1 MTGFLPFTERTV
13 LVTGGTRGI
22 GLATALAFGRL
33 GASCVLTHAWGSADE
48 DAVSAQFTAAGAPL
62 PLIVQAD
69 AASEQDT
76 RDLMAMLHA
85 RRATVDVF
93 ISNASNA
100 LVIGGFD
107 DYTERGF
114 LKSMRATA
122 WPTCGYLRAMHDT
135 WGGYPRYVIVM
146 SSDGPDRYTPGYDFV
161 AAGKAAGEA
170 LVRYLAYRL
179 RDEGVR
185 INTLRSRA
193 VRTASFDSTFGAGF
207 HDFLATLVPPAWFVA
222 PEEVAQAAVALASGL
237 LDAVTGETVTVDHGN
252 VFSDGISHVFERQ
265 HAGTLQATP

>member
-1 MTGFLPFTERTV
+1 MTPFRPFAGRTV

-22 GLATALAFGRL
+22 GLAAALAFGRL
-33 GASCVLTHAWGSADE
+33 GAQCVLTHAWGSADE
-48 DAVSAQFTAAGAPL
+48 ADIGAQFAAAGALPPL
-62 PLIVQAD
+62 VQQAD
-69 AASEQDT
+69 AASEPDT
-76 RDLMAMLHA
+76 RALVGALQA
-85 RRATVDVF
+85 RGLAVDVF

-100 LVIGGFD
+100 LVVGGLE

-114 LKSMRATA
+114 LKSMRATT
-122 WPTCGYLRAMHDT
+122 WPTFGYLRAMHDA
-135 WGGYPRYVIVM
+135 WGRYPRHVIVM

-161 AAGKAAGEA
+161 AAGKAAGET

-179 RDEGVR
+179 RDDGVR

-193 VRTASFDSTFGAGF
+193 VRTASFDSTFGEGF
-207 HDFLATLVPPAWFVA
+207 HDFLASLVPPAWFVT

-252 VFSDGISHVFERQ
+252 VFSDGISHVFERH
-265 HAGTLQATP
+265 HATTAPAGP